1 MLRRNILVA
10 PLAVAAVAT
19 LGRAGK
25 AAAQDAAPG
34 GATSGK
40 AVIGVAIPSAT
51 HGFMGGLNWHAQQ
64 TIERLSK
71 VYPDLTFVLS
81 TAGDA
86 GKQVNDIEDMMAT
99 RNIDGLVVLPFESEP
114 LTGPVKA
121 VKDAG
126 KWVTVVDRGLSEEGI
141 EDLYV
146 AGDNTAFGRV
156 AGEYFKNN
164 LKPGSKLVV
173 LRGLPTT
180 LDNERVDAF
189 QKALEGGQVEVLDMQ
204 HGNWNRDDA
213 FKVMQDYL
221 TKYPQI
227 DAVWAADDD
236 MAMGVLEAISAAG
249 RDGKMV
255 VVGGAG
261 MKDIVKRIM
270 DKDPALP
277 VDVTYPP
284 GLISAAIEM
293 TALHFTST
301 APVMGRFIIGSQ
313 LITPE
318 NAAQFYFPDSP
329 F

>member
-1 MLRRNILVA
+1 MQRRQFFGA
-10 PLAVAAVAT
+10 AAAVAAAAT
-19 LGRAGK
+19 TARPVL
-25 AAAQDAAPG
+25 AQDQ
-34 GATSGK
+34 TYT
-40 AVIGVAIPSAT
+40 IGVSIPSAT

-64 TIERLSK
+64 SIARLEAT
-71 VYPDLTFVLS
+71 YPNVKFVLA
-81 TAGDA
+81 TAGEP
-86 GKQVNDIEDMMAT
+86 GKQVDDIEDMLAT

-126 KWVTVVDRGLSEEGI
+126 KWVTVVDRGLSVEGI

-156 AGEYFKNN
+156 AGEYFKAN
-164 LKPGSKLVV
+164 LPSGAKVVV
-173 LRGLPTT
+173 LRGIPTT

-189 QKALEGGQVEVLDMQ
+189 QKAIEGSGIEILDMQ

-213 FKVMQDYL
+213 FTVMQDFL
-221 TKYPQI
+221 SKYPKI

-236 MAMGVLEAISAAG
+236 MAIGVMEAIAQAG
-249 RDGKMV
+249 RTEEMWII
-255 VVGGAG
+255 GGAG
-261 MKDIVKRIM
+261 MKEIVKRIM
-270 DKDPALP
+270 DKDPQLP

-284 GLISAAIEM
+284 ALISAAIEM
-293 TALHFTST
+293 TALRFVSDT
-301 APVMGRFIIGSQ
+301 PVYGRFIIGST

-318 NAAQFYFPDSP
+318 NAARFYFPDSP